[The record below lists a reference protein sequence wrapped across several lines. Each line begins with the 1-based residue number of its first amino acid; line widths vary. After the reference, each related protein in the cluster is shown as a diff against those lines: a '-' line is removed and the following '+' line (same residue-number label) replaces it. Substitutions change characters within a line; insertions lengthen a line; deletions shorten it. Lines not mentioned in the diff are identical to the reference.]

1 MHSRC
6 RVDRVGSLSTLRC
19 IRSVHTVQCLQC
31 DSLQAATFH
40 TVGSSSGSLWVGPL
54 SKSAPPRPK
63 AGPGF
68 SPAPL
73 PRTASRPVNHSSRP
87 HCSAWPAGTLAM
99 ATQIPADL
107 AVKNRS
113 SQKYERQESLIQRAR
128 MGFTPE
134 SKMSRSHDWRL
145 LKCYFSYFISVKI
158 CLCSFTKKQF
168 VLWNG
173 VFLYATAGR
182 KVCITKIHNWTCT
195 TEAARNTGE
204 SSVWA
209 L

>member
-1 MHSRC
+1 MCTPCSVC
-6 RVDRVGSLSTLRC
+6 SVTPCKQPPSTPL
-19 IRSVHTVQCLQC
+19 
-31 DSLQAATFH
+31 AAAAAAA
-40 TVGSSSGSLWVGPL
+40 SGSDPSANHPPL
-54 SKSAPPRPK
+54 CPK

-134 SKMSRSHDWRL
+134 SKMSRSHDWPL
-145 LKCYFSYFISVKI
+145 LKCYFSCFTSVKI
-158 CLCSFTKKQF
+158 CLRSFTKTI

-173 VFLYATAGR
+173 VFLYEIAGR

-195 TEAARNTGE
+195 MEAARNTGE

>member
-1 MHSRC
+1 M
-6 RVDRVGSLSTLRC
+6 STLC
-19 IRSVHTVQCLQC
+19 SVCNVTPCKQLP
-31 DSLQAATFH
+31 STPLAAAAAA
-40 TVGSSSGSLWVGPL
+40 SGSDPSANQLPL
-54 SKSAPPRPK
+54 RPK

-68 SPAPL
+68 SPSPL

-113 SQKYERQESLIQRAR
+113 SQKYERQESLIQGAR

-145 LKCYFSYFISVKI
+145 LKWYFSFFFFLNFCEDMSLFLHRKTVCIMKWSIS
-158 CLCSFTKKQF
+158 
-168 VLWNG
+168 LWNC
-173 VFLYATAGR
+173 R
-182 KVCITKIHNWTCT
+182 KKSMYN
-195 TEAARNTGE
+195 
-204 SSVWA
+204 
-209 L
+209 